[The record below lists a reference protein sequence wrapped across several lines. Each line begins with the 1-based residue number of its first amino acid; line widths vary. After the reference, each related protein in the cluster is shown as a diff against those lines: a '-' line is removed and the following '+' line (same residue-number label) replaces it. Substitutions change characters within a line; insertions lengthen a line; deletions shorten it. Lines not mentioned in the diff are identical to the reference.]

1 MKSKKYSVFILFHF
15 KSILVKFSF
24 HLNAIHCTNYLL
36 HENEENTFFI
46 YNVMFKNFELIK
58 GFRNMSLI
66 EFYQAAFI
74 EIVFTI
80 LNCKKQYF

>member
-24 HLNAIHCTNYLL
+24 HLNAIYCTNYLL
-36 HENEENTFFI
+36 HENATFI

-58 GFRNMSLI
+58 CFRNMSLKLN
-66 EFYQAAFI
+66 FI
-74 EIVFTI
+74 K
-80 LNCKKQYF
+80 LHL